1 MTKDEFLLNQISEC
15 CEEYRMYGNCT
26 KAFTIL
32 YDDGKTKSIGTSF
45 QNPRDKKQ
53 FNYFMRMICTNP
65 RVIACTFASEV
76 WISESAEKENKRP
89 SECGDRKEMIMLV
102 YSTRDNEQKMYLY
115 KPDKNG
121 NLVLEHE
128 SGEHYGRFCNPF
140 SEPIL
145 TRAEKDKKVEDFQHE
160 IREALCRT
168 CEDLKSTG
176 YMLIFLTDT
185 KEQVCVQQISEEK
198 WEDREWLLSLL
209 REESQMLETMAIIV
223 AFPEG
228 KDLFKIV
235 LLTRAF
241 HEEYIYKINFPDYL
255 LEYLGKQ
262 PYEGEFSGIFQIKKF

>member
-1 MTKDEFLLNQISEC
+1 MTKDEFLLNQISGC

-26 KAFTIL
+26 KNFTIL
-32 YDDGKTKSIGTSF
+32 FDDGTTNSIGTSF
-45 QNPRDKKQ
+45 QSPRDRRY

-65 RVIACTFASEV
+65 KVIACTFTSEV
-76 WISESAEKENKRP
+76 WMSKSAEKENIRP
-89 SECGDRKEMIMLV
+89 SQCGDRKEMIMLV
-102 YSTRDNEQKMYLY
+102 YSTRDNEQKLYLY
-115 KPDKNG
+115 KPNNG
-121 NLVLEHE
+121 NLELEYE
-128 SGEHYGRFCNPF
+128 TCEHHGRFCNPF

-145 TRAEKDKKVEDFQHE
+145 TKTEKEKKIEDFQYE

-185 KEQVCVQQISEEK
+185 KEQVRVQQISEEK
-198 WEDREWLLSLL
+198 WEDREWLLRLL
-209 REESQMLETMAIIV
+209 REESEELETMAIIV

-241 HEEYIYKINFPDYL
+241 HEEYIYKRNLPDYL